1 MTTPTTT
8 RASAPADLAPTA
20 APSATTTPKSRR
32 PVNPGPLK
40 ALVPRVRPY
49 AGRLVICAICL
60 LIAASV
66 GLAFPAIV
74 QHLLD
79 AAFQQHDRALLDR
92 IAIGLVLAFALQGAM
107 NFTQVF
113 LLTGTSER
121 VIAKLRED
129 VFAHLVRLSPGF
141 YTERRTGELT
151 RRCRG
156 SRCFSWAASCCSP

>member
-1 MTTPTTT
+1 MPCASGCAAK
-8 RASAPADLAPTA
+8 ASAPADVTTPV
-20 APSATTTPKSRR
+20 PSSTTVTPKSRR

-49 AGRLVICAICL
+49 AGRLVVCAICL

-92 IAIGLVLAFALQGAM
+92 V
-107 NFTQVF
+107 
-113 LLTGTSER
+113 
-121 VIAKLRED
+121 
-129 VFAHLVRLSPGF
+129 
-141 YTERRTGELT
+141 
-151 RRCRG
+151 
-156 SRCFSWAASCCSP
+156 ASGR